1 MDKEPYM
8 TAAKMRRRLSQR
20 DRAILTQ
27 AYDDMVTP
35 EFILSRHFKGQTIAA
50 AQSETRRL
58 CAASLLY
65 SLPLAGRRRYYRLTR
80 HAARAIQVHPRH
92 TRPLK
97 QQGLV
102 NRFAISW
109 FFNVH
114 DLERSYRFDPGK
126 WADEFPEFEN
136 RRYWRRPFYVRE
148 DASAKTA
155 QFGVVMV
162 DHGASR
168 RRLFSKVTGLLAH
181 LIRSGWLDARR
192 AERRLMLTLLTFNA
206 SRAESLCR
214 ILKTYLQAHLQGPS
228 DQFPVTL
235 EVLSVPDLDALVIAK
250 NEDSMER

>member
-8 TAAKMRRRLSQR
+8 TAAKMRKRLSER
-20 DRAILTQ
+20 DRAILAQ
-27 AYDDMVTP
+27 AHDDLVTP
-35 EFILSRHFKGQTIAA
+35 EFILPRHFKGQTVAA

-80 HAARAIQVHPRH
+80 HAARTIQVHPRH

-97 QQGLV
+97 RQGLV

-114 DLERSYRFDPGK
+114 ELERSYRFNPGK
-126 WADEFPEFEN
+126 WADEFPEFAN

-148 DASAKTA
+148 DPSAKTA

-181 LIRSGWLDARR
+181 LIRSGWLDTRR
-192 AERRLMLTLLTFNA
+192 TERRLTLTLLTFNA

-214 ILKTYLQAHLQGPS
+214 TLETHLQTHLQGPS

-235 EVLSVPDLDALVIAK
+235 EVLCVPDLDALVITN
-250 NEDSMER
+250 NENATEK